1 MLIYEEG
8 GKRVIAPLSLRDP
21 EIVEQI
27 WRLQHAAYR
36 LEAYAVGAKYMPPL
50 PDTFETLMNSTE
62 VFYGDITSGGEIIG
76 AIAVST
82 KKNEGTTEITRLMVH
97 PQHLRQGIG
106 RKLLRHVIEH
116 YSDTT
121 LLEVTAGTLNA
132 PAVALYK
139 QQGFVATGTA
149 MAMPDVELTI
159 YQLDP
164 VKLSS

>member
-1 MLIYEEG
+1 MI
-8 GKRVIAPLSLRDP
+8 VPLSVRDP

-27 WRLQHAAYR
+27 WSLQHAAYR
-36 LEAYAVGAKYMPPL
+36 LEACAVGAKYMPPL

-62 VFYGDITSGGEIIG
+62 LFYGDVTSEGEIIG

-82 KKNEGTTEITRLMVH
+82 ENEGTTEITRLMVH

-106 RKLLRHVIEH
+106 RTLLRYVIER
-116 YSDTT
+116 YSDAT
-121 LLEVTAGTLNA
+121 LFEVTAGTLNS

-139 QQGFVATGTA
+139 QQGFVAVGTA
-149 MAMPDVELTI
+149 MAMPNVELTI